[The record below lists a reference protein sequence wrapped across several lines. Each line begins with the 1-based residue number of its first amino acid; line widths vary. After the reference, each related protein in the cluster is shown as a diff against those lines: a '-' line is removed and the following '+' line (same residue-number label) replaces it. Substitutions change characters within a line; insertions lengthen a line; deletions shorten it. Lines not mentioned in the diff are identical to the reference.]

1 MPKIC
6 YFLRYIIG
14 VDEAGR
20 GPIAGPVSAAA
31 LVCMPSHVNLI
42 TAADS
47 KVLSEKKREEIY
59 GMIKEDP
66 TISFAFSFVSHEGL
80 LILMN
85 E

>member
-1 MPKIC
+1 
-6 YFLRYIIG
+6 
-14 VDEAGR
+14 
-20 GPIAGPVSAAA
+20 
-31 LVCMPSHVNLI
+31 MPSHVNLI
-42 TAADS
+42 AAADS

-66 TISFAFSFVSHEGL
+66 TISFAFSFVSHEGW